1 MGRRNGLLDMDGTEY
16 LSKRIGRIFHI
27 AGHVVGLVIL
37 CSPVLMI
44 FAVVLAGLFGSWDA
58 DRIYHVEGETPESP
72 SLEEVRDV
80 VQGVV
85 PSEARNIKVEKH
97 NGDFMGGAS
106 LTVKCTVPPDALRR
120 FARKEGLAL
129 RFDSTLVNACTN
141 GPEVRLEIPGVY
153 GDFWK
158 NDWRDAQGTGEFWS
172 YMKVYPNHGGTR
184 CVYFVSTETFFYDW
198 SSN

>member
-1 MGRRNGLLDMDGTEY
+1 MNSDTDECQ
-16 LSKRIGRIFHI
+16 SDWIDRIL
-27 AGHVVGLVIL
+27 HVVGQAVGLAIL

-44 FAVVLAGLFGSWDA
+44 FALVLAGLFGSRDA
-58 DRIYHVEGETPESP
+58 DRIFHVEGETLDAP
-72 SLEEVRDV
+72 SLGEVRDA
-80 VQGVV
+80 VQEVV
-85 PSEARNIKVEKH
+85 PPEARNIKVEKH

-106 LTVKCTVPPDALRR
+106 LTVRCTVPPDALRR

-141 GPEVRLEIPGVY
+141 GPEVRLEIPGLY

>member
-1 MGRRNGLLDMDGTEY
+1 MNGTEY

-44 FAVVLAGLFGSWDA
+44 FALVLSGLLGCRDA
-58 DRIYHVEGETPESP
+58 DRVYLVEGKTLDAP
-72 SLEEVRDV
+72 SLGEVRNAIR
-80 VQGVV
+80 GCI
-85 PSEARNIKVEKH
+85 PLEARNIKVEKH
-97 NGDFMGGAS
+97 NGGFMGGAS

-141 GPEVRLEIPGVY
+141 GPEVRLEIPGLY

-158 NDWRDAQGTGEFWS
+158 NDWNDAKGTGEFWS
-172 YMKVYPNHGGTR
+172 YTKVYPNHGGTR